1 MQSPPEPASQLP
13 VSALLALAMTGFI
26 CILTETIPAGLLPL
40 ISQSLAISPSLA
52 GQMVTAYAAGSL
64 LLAIP
69 LTLLTRSWPGRRVL
83 LLTVLGFM
91 VFNTLTAI
99 SDNVAVIMVARF
111 MAGACTGLAW
121 SLLAGFA
128 RRMVTP
134 SLQGRAWAMA
144 MAGTPVAWALG
155 VPAGTWMGELAGWR
169 LTFMAMSG
177 LSLILTGWILLSV
190 PKVAAEPDTQKTTL
204 RTALL
209 TPGVRPVLV
218 VVLGWMLAHNIL
230 YTYITP
236 FITPA
241 GLAPRV
247 DLVLL
252 VFGLTALVG
261 IAITGYV
268 VDHYLRQAVLLSVGG
283 FALVALLFSM
293 YGTSSLAIY
302 AGTALWG
309 LTFGGAATLLQTALA
324 DASGKHADVALSLN
338 VVTWNSAIALGGI
351 FGGLL
356 LRHDGSQ
363 SLPWVLLL
371 LLLVTLVVVWRAGSH
386 GFPAGA
392 RGNR

>member
-1 MQSPPEPASQLP
+1 MQSHSEPASQLP

-111 MAGACTGLAW
+111 MAGACAGLAW

-134 SLQGRAWAMA
+134 SLQGRALAIA
-144 MAGTPVAWALG
+144 MAGTPVALSLG